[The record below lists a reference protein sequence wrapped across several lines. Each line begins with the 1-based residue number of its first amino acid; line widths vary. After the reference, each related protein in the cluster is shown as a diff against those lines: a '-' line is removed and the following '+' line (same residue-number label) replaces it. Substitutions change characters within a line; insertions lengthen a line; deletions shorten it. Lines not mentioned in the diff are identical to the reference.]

1 MCMQSFVALRVFFFV
16 TFYNLAYD
24 FILVVFFKF
33 YFCISFYYTVYMC
46 HTYCAVLV
54 TILVLLL
61 NKFDL
66 ILI

>member
-1 MCMQSFVALRVFFFV
+1 
-16 TFYNLAYD
+16 
-24 FILVVFFKF
+24 
-33 YFCISFYYTVYMC
+33 MC

-66 ILI
+66 IYHLRHRLASVEGNVTLGVTLSRCVYVSVVKIYTGTA